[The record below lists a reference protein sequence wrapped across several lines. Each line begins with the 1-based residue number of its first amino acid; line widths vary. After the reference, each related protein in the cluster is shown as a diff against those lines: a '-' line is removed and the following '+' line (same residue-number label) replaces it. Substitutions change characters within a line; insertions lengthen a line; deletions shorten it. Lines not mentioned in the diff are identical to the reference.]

1 MNATMIEDTNATM
14 NANNNKSDE
23 DDTVFNYTYKDVNL
37 AYSHEPIAKPVVRG
51 SQGVMVEEMKGGE
64 DGEDD
69 KDGADMRS
77 NRAVRN
83 AEIPEKEIINETSSQ
98 NPIVLSAMMWISN
111 TVSLLVFS
119 LVVTLVVTKERKWF
133 YILLS
138 VFIIMLVAQIVKI
151 ILMRYDAEFLYRP
164 GMCIGNRTILDTFFH
179 DSFILKSTFDKID
192 RIEYYKRG
200 FPSMHMTLASSVLAL
215 MYLFFPKYK
224 KAILIS
230 APLYLILV
238 GYSRIYLSCHTLL
251 QVICGIIFGTL
262 GAKVMYNVFG

>member
-1 MNATMIEDTNATM
+1 MS
-14 NANNNKSDE
+14 NNNKMDE
-23 DDTVFNYTYKDVNL
+23 DDTVLNYTYKDVNL
-37 AYSHEPIAKPVVRG
+37 AYSHEPIAKPVLRG
-51 SQGVMVEEMKGGE
+51 SQGVRAEEKKDGRDGKDVE
-64 DGEDD
+64 DGV
-69 KDGADMRS
+69 DMRS

-83 AEIPEKEIINETSSQ
+83 AEIPEKEIINENSSQ
-98 NPIVLSAMMWISN
+98 NPIVLSVMMWISN

-119 LVVTLVVTKERKWF
+119 IIVTLVVTKERKWF

-151 ILMRYDAEFLYRP
+151 ILMRYDAVFLYRP
-164 GMCIGNRTILDTFFH
+164 GMCIGNKTILDTFFH

-192 RIEYYKRG
+192 RNEYYKRG

-224 KAILIS
+224 KAVLIS

-238 GYSRIYLSCHTLL
+238 GYSRIYMSCHTLL
-251 QVICGIIFGTL
+251 QVICGIIFGAL
-262 GAKVMYNVFG
+262 GAKVMYNIF

>member
-1 MNATMIEDTNATM
+1 MNATM

-37 AYSHEPIAKPVVRG
+37 AYSHEPIAKPVLRG
-51 SQGVMVEEMKGGE
+51 SQGVRVEEMKGGE
-64 DGEDD
+64 DGEDV

-200 FPSMHMTLASSVLAL
+200 FPSMHMTLASSVLAS

-238 GYSRIYLSCHTLL
+238 GYSRIYLSCHTIL
-251 QVICGIIFGTL
+251 QVICGIIFGAL
-262 GAKVMYNVFG
+262 GAKVMYNVFV